1 MMLRAFAAA
10 TALTIFALPLQ
21 AQEATPADA
30 SADRA
35 EVIHEILVK
44 GLDHARLTL
53 ICSADDAARQTEIK
67 AIWKDVVMDI
77 LMALDEA
84 EVKPKVLPA
93 IAASRDSG
101 TLAIRDGEDPAEWQ
115 SRCAAETTWQGAEAL
130 DALKALPQAVKDAL

>member
-1 MMLRAFAAA
+1 MMFRAFAAA
-10 TALTIFALPLQ
+10 TATALAAFALPLQ
-21 AQEATPADA
+21 AQEAAADPAVA
-30 SADRA
+30 T
-35 EVIHEILVK
+35 HEILVK

-53 ICSADDAARQTEIK
+53 ICSADDAARQDEIK

-77 LMALDEA
+77 LMTLDEA

-115 SRCAAETTWQGAEAL
+115 ARCAAETTWQGPEAL
-130 DALKALPQAVKDAL
+130 GALKALPQAVKDAL